1 MLRRYRFL
9 IQPRWLVLTA
19 VVLVAMPLFSVA
31 SAWQFS
37 RLADIRQSNAQ
48 IRSNE
53 AAATVDI
60 SDLAGNSGRISAADE
75 WRSVSATGVFAGPD
89 VLVRRKSFEQQTGYW
104 VVSRLDR
111 IEGADV
117 LIVRGWIPSGR
128 DARTAPAWQPAPPGQ
143 VTVEGRARTS
153 PVRGGAAPTDLP
165 AGQVD
170 DLYPVEIAARLGLTP
185 GVELVDGFVELTDV
199 MPTPPVVGDAFAP
212 LPLEPPSLSERNHW
226 SYAWQWR
233 AFMVLAIVG
242 WVILV
247 RAQAQRDAVTAP
259 E

>member
-9 IQPRWLVLTA
+9 IQPRWLALTA

-37 RLADIRQSNAQ
+37 RLADVRESNAQ

-53 AAATVDI
+53 AAAVVDV
-60 SDLAGNSGRISAADE
+60 SDLAGAAGRIDPQDE
-75 WRSVSATGVFAGPD
+75 WRTVRATGVFSGPE
-89 VLVRRKSFEQQTGYW
+89 VLVRRKSYEQQTGYW
-104 VVSRLDR
+104 VVSRLERTDA
-111 IEGADV
+111 ADV

-128 DARTAPAWQPAPPGQ
+128 DARTAPAWQTAPGGE

-153 PVRGGAAPTDLP
+153 PVRSGAAPTDLP

-170 DLYPVEIAARLGLTP
+170 ELYPREVAAVWGLTA
-185 GVELVDGFVELTDV
+185 GSDLMDGFVELTSI
-199 MPTPPVVGDAFAP
+199 TPAAAQVGDAFAP

-233 AFMVLAIVG
+233 AFMLLAIVG

-247 RAQAQRDAVTAP
+247 RAQAQRDEVSVP
-259 E
+259 H